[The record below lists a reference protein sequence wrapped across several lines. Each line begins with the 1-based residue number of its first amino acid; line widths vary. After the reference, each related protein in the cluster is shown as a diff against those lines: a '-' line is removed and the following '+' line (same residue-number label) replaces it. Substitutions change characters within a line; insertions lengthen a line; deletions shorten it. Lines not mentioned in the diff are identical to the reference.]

1 MDLKKLEYFL
11 SAAKLLNFTEA
22 ARRHFISQTAMS
34 QQIRSLEREL
44 GVRLFDRNKKKV
56 ELTAAGRCLQEEA
69 AKLTAQYESLLL
81 AVRAHRP
88 AEEKALCIEY
98 TGPVEREK
106 LRELVGEFRRRY
118 PQAAVRLRYATQRE
132 AGEDLL
138 SGKCDLTASVYEELA
153 EANVN
158 SRLLLQNPVRV
169 AMSAQNPLSG
179 RPALTLEEF
188 KEQTVILLT
197 RDVAQKGHD
206 HVKALVQ
213 GLGAPENRIREVD
226 SIEDQLFLIELNQGV
241 SLLPFCRELASEN
254 MVFLPLEGQELTHR
268 IGLFYRELTPGIRDF
283 LRLLD

>member
-106 LRELVGEFRRRY
+106 LRELVGEGGR
-118 PQAAVRLRYATQRE
+118 
-132 AGEDLL
+132 
-138 SGKCDLTASVYEELA
+138 
-153 EANVN
+153 
-158 SRLLLQNPVRV
+158 
-169 AMSAQNPLSG
+169 G
-179 RPALTLEEF
+179 RPSVGEMRF
-188 KEQTVILLT
+188 
-197 RDVAQKGHD
+197 D
-206 HVKALVQ
+206 
-213 GLGAPENRIREVD
+213 
-226 SIEDQLFLIELNQGV
+226 GV
-241 SLLPFCRELASEN
+241 
-254 MVFLPLEGQELTHR
+254 
-268 IGLFYRELTPGIRDF
+268 GIRGAGRGQCEQPPSSAEPGTGGDERPEPSERPAGADF
-283 LRLLD
+283 GGI